1 MNIKL
6 IQKLCFLGLGL
17 GICFLGVFLFT
28 NIDNS
33 IEKGQGGFESPTRP
47 NLTPIGETFSYTA
60 NELDFEEYEDTS
72 GLTYF
77 AYRVKKGDM
86 VGTIAEKFGVTQDTI
101 ISVNNIRQS
110 RLIQIGQYL
119 KIPSIPGILYT
130 VKKDGED
137 INDIAERFE
146 IAPEEC
152 AKVNNLDL
160 QLASLKAGDQLFLPN
175 AELDWV
181 TRQEINGDLFK
192 RPLKGGYYFS
202 SYYGWRASPFT
213 GKRTFHGGID
223 MAARKGTAVYPA
235 LDGTV
240 LETGYNS
247 TYGNYIY
254 IKHHSGYK
262 TLYAHLSAIN
272 TKKGRFVYTNTKIGE
287 VGSTG
292 LSTGPHLHFSI
303 YKNNVSINPMNL
315 WN

>member
-28 NIDNS
+28 SIDNS

>member
-28 NIDNS
+28 SIDNS

-272 TKKGRFVYTNTKIGE
+272 TKKGRFVYTNTVIGE

>member
-110 RLIQIGQYL
+110 RLIQIGQDL

>member
-17 GICFLGVFLFT
+17 GICFLGVFLFA

-130 VKKDGED
+130 VKKDGEE

>member
-28 NIDNS
+28 SIDNS

-213 GKRTFHGGID
+213 GKRTFHGGIN

-272 TKKGRFVYTNTKIGE
+272 TKKGRFVYTNTVIGE
-287 VGSTG
+287 VGSAG